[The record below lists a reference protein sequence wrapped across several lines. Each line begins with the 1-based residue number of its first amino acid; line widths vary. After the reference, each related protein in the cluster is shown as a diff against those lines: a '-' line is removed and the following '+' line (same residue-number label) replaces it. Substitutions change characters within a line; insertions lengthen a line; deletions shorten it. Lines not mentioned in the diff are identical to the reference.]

1 MPGPILPAPAVP
13 PTLLPARSGPTCHGP
28 GQSGRALGTWERRG
42 AHGCGTGPVP
52 LTAWPE
58 EQEQGEPQQEG
69 CPGTAPGHGLLRGFG
84 ITWNGESGLSW
95 RVGKGLGTKRA
106 GGAMAASVT
115 DASWSKMSFCRQ
127 TQPLPRSLSAA
138 LTPPPPCLAAHA
150 AAGAGVEKR
159 TGEVIW
165 RGPLRHSLPPALGP
179 AHPDPG
185 VQRPMPGRRHRLIL
199 SQVSSASGG
208 QRFAV
213 SGRVSA
219 GAWGG
224 RADKLKEGNE

>member
-13 PTLLPARSGPTCHGP
+13 PTLLPARSGPACRGP

-42 AHGCGTGPVP
+42 AHGCGTGRVP

-58 EQEQGEPQQEG
+58 KQEQGEPQQEG

-106 GGAMAASVT
+106 GRAMAASVT
-115 DASWSKMSFCRQ
+115 DAYWSKKSFCRQ
-127 TQPLPRSLSAA
+127 TQPLPLKPFYSADTSA
-138 LTPPPPCLAAHA
+138 PRLAAHA

-165 RGPLRHSLPPALGP
+165 QGPLRHSLPPALDP

-185 VQRPMPGRRHRLIL
+185 ARRPVPGRRHRLIL
-199 SQVSSASGG
+199 SQVSSASAG